1 MNDHQPSSR
10 AASCRPCAIP
20 LARRQRGSRE
30 RLLKVLAHQEPDRV
44 PLDLGST
51 QVTGIHVVA
60 YHRLRKVLGLPP
72 VEAQICDY
80 IQGLALP
87 DPDVIEHLGVDVRGL
102 FPLNSHNWQIVERED
117 GEYWSYH
124 DEWGI
129 THRKPRVDGLYYSLW
144 KAPLDGPELTAQ
156 DIASHPWPRLD
167 DPRRIA
173 GLRQLAEAYRA
184 EGYAVVLKDPFAG
197 LFEMAQRIVG
207 MENLLVMMAADKTL
221 AIALFD
227 KLAELKLAFW
237 EMALPQLA
245 DVVDVISQ
253 ADDYGTQVSQIISP
267 RMFREQLKPRWK
279 IIFDRL
285 QVLAPNARRFFH
297 SCGNVRP
304 LIPDYIE
311 LGVEILNPVHV
322 RATGMEPV
330 ALKRDFG
337 DALVFWGGGVDTQG
351 ALPNGTPQEVKDDV
365 RRNVEALAPGGGFVF
380 NTVHNIQADVPA
392 ENLAAMYEALS
403 EYGNY

>member
-1 MNDHQPSSR
+1 MNNSQKFDLPRHHQIS
-10 AASCRPCAIP
+10 
-20 LARRQRGSRE
+20 SRE
-30 RLLKVLAHQEPDRV
+30 RLLKALAHQEPDRV
-44 PLDLGST
+44 PIDLGST
-51 QVTGIHVVA
+51 QVTGIHVIA
-60 YHRLRKVLGLPP
+60 YHRLRQVLGLPP
-72 VEAQICDY
+72 IEPQICDH

-87 DPDVIEHLGVDVRGL
+87 DTDVLERLGADVRGL
-102 FPLNSHNWQIVERED
+102 FPLNSHNWQVLEQED

-129 THRKPRVDGLYYSLW
+129 THRKPRQDGLYYSLW
-144 KAPLDGPELTAQ
+144 KVPLDQPELTIH
-156 DIASHPWPRLD
+156 DIDCHPWPHLD
-167 DPRRIA
+167 DPRRIQ

-184 EGYAVVLKDPFAG
+184 AGYAVVLKDPFAG

-207 MENLLVMMAADKTL
+207 MQNLLVMMASNKTL

-245 DVVDVISQ
+245 EVVDVISQ

-285 QVLAPNARRFFH
+285 RVLAPNARRFFH
-297 SCGNVRP
+297 SCGNVRA
-304 LIPDYIE
+304 LLPDYIE

-322 RATGMEPV
+322 RATGMEPA
-330 ALKRDFG
+330 ALKREFG

-351 ALPNGTPQEVKDDV
+351 ALPNGTPQDVKDDV
-365 RRNVEALAPGGGFVF
+365 RRNIEALGPGGGFIF
-380 NTVHNIQADVPA
+380 NTVHNIQPDVPA
-392 ENLAAMYEALS
+392 ENLAALYEAFV
-403 EYGNY
+403 EYGIY

>member
-1 MNDHQPSSR
+1 MKHHQDFATPKYN
-10 AASCRPCAIP
+10 
-20 LARRQRGSRE
+20 QTTSRE
-30 RLLKVLAHQEPDRV
+30 RLLTAMAHQEPDRV

-51 QVTGIHVVA
+51 QVTGIHVIA
-60 YHRLRKVLGLPP
+60 YQRLRQVLGLPP
-72 VEAQICDY
+72 VEPQICDV

-87 DPDVIEHLGVDVRGL
+87 DADVIERLGVDVRGL
-102 FPLNSHNWQIVERED
+102 FPLNSHNWQVVEQED

-129 THRKPRVDGLYYSLW
+129 THRKPRPDGLYYSMW
-144 KAPLDGPELTAQ
+144 KVPLDQPELTVR
-156 DIASHPWPRLD
+156 DIERHPWPRLD
-167 DPRRIA
+167 DPQRIA
-173 GLRQLAEAYRA
+173 GLRGQAESYHAA
-184 EGYAVVLKDPFAG
+184 GYAVVLKDPFAG

-207 MENLLVMMAADKTL
+207 MENLLVMMGLNKALAA
-221 AIALFD
+221 ALFD
-227 KLAELKLAFW
+227 KLVELKLSFW

-279 IIFDRL
+279 TIFDRL
-285 QVLAPNARRFFH
+285 RILAPNARRFFH

-304 LIPDYIE
+304 LLPDYVE

-322 RATGMEPV
+322 RAAGMEPA

-351 ALPNGTPQEVKDDV
+351 VLPNGTAQEVKDDV
-365 RRNVEALAPGGGFVF
+365 RRNIEALAPGGGFVF

-392 ENLAAMYEALS
+392 ENLAAMYEALA
-403 EYGNY
+403 EYGIS